1 MRMPFSNRNIRKRFA
16 VETYIELYQIRTVS
30 SIEAEPMYLPLG
42 EKATSYTGP
51 LCPANRKGFSRKE
64 RFQTMTEQSFEAE
77 ASCFLRRISLYEINE
92 FLHVRGERGG
102 VDQIFVSSQRSLEIR
117 VLSNVGLNG
126 FSSY

>member
-1 MRMPFSNRNIRKRFA
+1 
-16 VETYIELYQIRTVS
+16 
-30 SIEAEPMYLPLG
+30 
-42 EKATSYTGP
+42 
-51 LCPANRKGFSRKE
+51 
-64 RFQTMTEQSFEAE
+64 MTEQSFEAE

-126 FSSY
+126 FGILVLLSGGFLHINLSYLFLI